1 MLQHTKQAM
10 PVGRW
15 GQWSPRVVQVLGLNR
30 GAFTLAG
37 SNTYLV
43 GTGPSRI
50 LIDTG
55 EGQMSYIPHLRDV
68 MRRVECTEISEIL
81 ITHWHS
87 DHTGGIK
94 DLLRELGNIPVRKF
108 TGNTHKMKQG
118 ENKAMEEGRHG
129 LQGVS
134 VEPMGDGEVFRAD
147 GATLRV
153 CYTPGHSWDHV
164 CFFLEE
170 EGSLFSGDNVMG
182 VGTSVYIDLN
192 DYMASLHKILELRPT
207 RIYPGHGPL
216 IFDGIEKIKFYIN
229 HRQQRIDQVTA
240 VLSSSTPMTLNDVF
254 RAVYPHVSEP
264 SLIEGAKG
272 NAQTVL
278 DYLVSSGVAARESGG
293 GWVLSGPKL

>member
-1 MLQHTKQAM
+1 MLQQTKQAM

-30 GAFTLAG
+30 GPFTLTG

-68 MRRVECTEISEIL
+68 MRRVGCTEISEIL
-81 ITHWHS
+81 ITHWHG

-94 DLLRELGNIPVRKF
+94 DVLREWGNIPVRKF
-108 TGNTHKMKQG
+108 TGNTYKMKQG
-118 ENKAMEEGRHG
+118 EMKAVEKERA
-129 LQGVS
+129 LRGVS
-134 VEPMGDGEVFRAD
+134 FEPMSDGEVFRAD
-147 GATLRV
+147 GATLRA
-153 CYTPGHSWDHV
+153 CWTPGHSWDHV

-182 VGTSVYIDLN
+182 VGTSVYIDLQ
-192 DYMASLHKILELRPT
+192 DYMTSLHKILELKPT
-207 RIYPGHGPL
+207 KIYPGHGPL
-216 IFDGIEKIKFYIN
+216 ILNGIEKIKFYIN

-240 VLSSSTPMTLNDVF
+240 VLTSSTPMTINDVF
-254 RAVYPHVSEP
+254 RAVYPNVTEP
-264 SLIEGAKG
+264 SLIEGAKS
-272 NAQTVL
+272 NSEIVL
-278 DYLVSSGVAARESGG
+278 EYLVSTGVAHRETGG
-293 GWVLSGPKL
+293 GWVLAGPKL